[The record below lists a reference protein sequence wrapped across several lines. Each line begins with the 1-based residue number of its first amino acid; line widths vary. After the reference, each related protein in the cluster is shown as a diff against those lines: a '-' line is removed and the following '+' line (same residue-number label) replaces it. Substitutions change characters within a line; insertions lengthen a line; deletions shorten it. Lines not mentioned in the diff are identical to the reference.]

1 MPTQEQYEQ
10 SEYGKEE
17 TKRIGEHFSEF
28 FKNIPVYNPIGKWGG
43 LSPTKTDE
51 QKEGGSHEP
60 T

>member
-28 FKNIPVYNPIGKWGG
+28 FKNIPLYKPVTGNW
-43 LSPTKTDE
+43 PTRKDE
-51 QKEGGSHEP
+51 HKEE
-60 T
+60 TNEAN